1 VQQNERVDDG
11 VERANLD
18 IPYKT
23 SGEFVGGEDPHCVY
37 DDYHT
42 YQDLRKFELYSIYLA
57 DLIEEY
63 AVPRECHRQIVRLMN
78 TMIRDHNTMM
88 EGM

>member
-1 VQQNERVDDG
+1 
-11 VERANLD
+11 
-18 IPYKT
+18 
-23 SGEFVGGEDPHCVY
+23 VGGEDPHCVY

-78 TMIRDHNTMM
+78 TMIRDHDTMM